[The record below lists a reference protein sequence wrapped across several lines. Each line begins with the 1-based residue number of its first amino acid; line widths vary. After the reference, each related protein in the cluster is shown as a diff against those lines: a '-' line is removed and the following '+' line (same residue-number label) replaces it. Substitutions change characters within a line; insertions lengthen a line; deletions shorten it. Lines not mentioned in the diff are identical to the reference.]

1 MLQNIAWTWAVIGL
15 AAALVLSGCDNGKN
29 GTPDGDDADDAAD
42 LDMQTED
49 APPPDTQDEDVPSA
63 DTQDEDSTAPDVLEE
78 DMSGEDVT
86 GEDIVEEE
94 GLGEETTVV
103 GRVWNYYNSGLTI
116 EYDYPYDQVT
126 VSAYTAEVDPVASA
140 LTDLESCT
148 PWDPPEPYTCGYYE
162 ILLPERLGTM
172 LKATDN
178 YGFKDTLTRIFRV
191 EPDTV
196 QIIVMASSGLLDL
209 ISTSWDVTLDPGKG
223 FVVGIVAVAGSD
235 VHDAPFTEL
244 IGGASVEIEPSGG
257 FGDDYKLVYH
267 DADDPMNTGLEAT
280 DPDSGVFIA
289 VNVPPRSFDDPYTI
303 TVSHESL
310 DFEQVDFAVQA
321 DVLTYLILSP

>member
-29 GTPDGDDADDAAD
+29 GTPDGDDAD
-42 LDMQTED
+42 
-49 APPPDTQDEDVPSA
+49 
-63 DTQDEDSTAPDVLEE
+63 
-78 DMSGEDVT
+78 
-86 GEDIVEEE
+86 
-94 GLGEETTVV
+94 
-103 GRVWNYYNSGLTI
+103 
-116 EYDYPYDQVT
+116 
-126 VSAYTAEVDPVASA
+126 
-140 LTDLESCT
+140 
-148 PWDPPEPYTCGYYE
+148 
-162 ILLPERLGTM
+162 
-172 LKATDN
+172 
-178 YGFKDTLTRIFRV
+178 
-191 EPDTV
+191 
-196 QIIVMASSGLLDL
+196 
-209 ISTSWDVTLDPGKG
+209 
-223 FVVGIVAVAGSD
+223 
-235 VHDAPFTEL
+235 DAPFTEL